1 MVLIKYPSLFL
12 LYVDNV
18 TFELGSEGELK
29 SLPCYL
35 VHCVPRVH
43 LADFINVTL

>member
-1 MVLIKYPSLFL
+1 MVLAKCPSPFV

>member
-1 MVLIKYPSLFL
+1 MVLTKCPSLFV

-18 TFELGSEGELK
+18 KFELGSEGELK

-35 VHCVPRVH
+35 VHLCPTGS
-43 LADFINVTL
+43 LG

>member
-1 MVLIKYPSLFL
+1 MVLTKFPSLFV

-18 TFELGSEGELK
+18 TFELGSGELK

-43 LADFINVTL
+43 FADFINVTL

>member
-1 MVLIKYPSLFL
+1 MVLTKCPSLFV

-18 TFELGSEGELK
+18 KFELGSEGELRV
-29 SLPCYL
+29 CHVIWYT
-35 VHCVPRVH
+35 CVPRVH